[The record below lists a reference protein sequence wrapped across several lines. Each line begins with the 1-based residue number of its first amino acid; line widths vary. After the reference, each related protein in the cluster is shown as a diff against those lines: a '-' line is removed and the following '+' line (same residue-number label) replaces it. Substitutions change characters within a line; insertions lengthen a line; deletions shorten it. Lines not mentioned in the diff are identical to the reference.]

1 MSQSLDS
8 IKVNGVSIP
17 IIFEKETHLPIVS
30 VQIILQ
36 CAGSIED
43 GNKSGLARFTANM
56 LGEGTKTLGSIAF
69 SEQLEERAIHL
80 NAHAG
85 FETFVFEISSLRE
98 QFPYSMTM
106 LKDLLIDPNF
116 TQESMSKVKSQTL
129 GMLSSKESDFDY
141 IANVNLKKLI
151 YKDTP
156 MQEPTAGDSE
166 SINHFK
172 LNDITRFYHG
182 YLDLSN
188 MVIVAGGD
196 IDVKAFKKELMAVLE
211 ALPVGSERKL
221 THFDANGNENN
232 ETVNK
237 KTEQAY
243 IYFGAPLDMNSSDS
257 DDYKSKVASFILGES
272 GFGSRLMEAVRVK
285 KGLAYS
291 IYSRNSINKSHSV
304 FTGYLQTKNENL
316 KEAEQI
322 VKKVID
328 DFVKNGATKDELEQA
343 KKFLLGS
350 EPLRNET
357 LSQRLN
363 RAFFEYYRGF
373 KLGHTKE
380 ILEKINT
387 LSLRDL
393 NEFIKK
399 HQEITKL
406 SFSVVTN

>member
-17 IIFEKETHLPIVS
+17 IIFEKETHLPIVNA
-30 VQIILQ
+30 QIILR
-36 CAGSIED
+36 CSGSIED
-43 GNKSGLARFTANM
+43 GKQSGLARLTASI
-56 LGEGTKTLGSIAF
+56 LGEGTKKLGSVAF
-69 SEQLEERAIHL
+69 SEKLEERAIHL
-80 NAHAG
+80 STHAG
-85 FETFVFEISSLRE
+85 FETFVFEISSLKE
-98 QFPYSMTM
+98 QFPYAMTM
-106 LKDLLIDPNF
+106 LKDLLVDPNF
-116 TQESMSKVKSQTL
+116 TEESLSKVKDQTL

-141 IANVNLKKLI
+141 VANVNLKKLI

-166 SINHFK
+166 SVK
-172 LNDITRFYHG
+172 ALNLDDVTHFYHEHI
-182 YLDLSN
+182 DLSN
-188 MVIVAGGD
+188 LVIVAGGD
-196 IDVKAFKKELMAVLE
+196 IDINAFKKELTAVLE
-211 ALPVGSERKL
+211 TLPVGSKRKL
-221 THFDANGNENN
+221 MHFDANGDENN
-232 ETVNK
+232 VTVHK

-243 IYFGAPLDMNSSDS
+243 IYFGAPLDINSSDS
-257 DDYKSKVASFILGES
+257 NDYKSKVASFILGES

-291 IYSRNSINKSHSV
+291 VYSRYGINKSHSA

-316 KEAEQI
+316 KDAERI

-328 DFVKNGATKDELEQA
+328 NFVKNGATADELEQA

-373 KLGHTKE
+373 KLGHSKE
-380 ILEKINT
+380 VLNKIET

-393 NEFIKK
+393 NDFIKK

>member
-17 IIFEKETHLPIVS
+17 IIFEKETHLPIVTA
-30 VQIILQ
+30 QIILR
-36 CAGSIED
+36 CSGSIED
-43 GNKSGLARFTANM
+43 GKQSGLARFTANM
-56 LGEGTKTLGSIAF
+56 LNEGTKKLGSVAF

-80 NAHAG
+80 STHAG
-85 FETFVFEISSLRE
+85 FETFVFEISSLKE
-98 QFPYSMTM
+98 QFPYSMSM
-106 LKDLLIDPNF
+106 LKELLMDPNF
-116 TQESMSKVKSQTL
+116 TQESLLKVKSQTL

-141 IANVNLKKLI
+141 IANINLKKLI
-151 YKDTP
+151 YKNTP
-156 MQEPTAGDSE
+156 MQEPTAGDSA
-166 SINHFK
+166 SIKALTLDDVTH
-172 LNDITRFYHG
+172 FYHEH
-182 YLDLSN
+182 LDLSN

-196 IDVKAFKKELMAVLE
+196 IDIQAFKKELMDVLKV
-211 ALPVGSERKL
+211 LPVGAKRQL
-221 THFDANGNENN
+221 VHFDANGDENN
-232 ETVNK
+232 QTVHK
-237 KTEQAY
+237 ETEQAY
-243 IYFGAPLDMNSSDS
+243 IYFGAPLDMSSSDS

-291 IYSRNSINKSHSV
+291 IYSRNSINKSHSA
-304 FTGYLQTKNENL
+304 FTGYLQTKNENR
-316 KEAEQI
+316 KEAERI
-322 VKKVID
+322 VKNVID

-373 KLGHTKE
+373 KLGHSKE
-380 ILEKINT
+380 ILEKIDA
-387 LSLRDL
+387 LSLGEL
-393 NEFIKK
+393 NAFIKK
-399 HQEITKL
+399 HREITQL